1 MIINDKNKTDLSG
14 FYIVYRGSVLNED
27 ETNYGISHLME
38 HLMCKMFK
46 QYYTEFERY
55 GINWNA
61 YTSNNEVV
69 FHMTGLDEYLYK
81 YRHIL
86 VEALLEFE
94 IKEEEF
100 EKEKNVVI
108 QEYKDVFQEQSSS
121 AYYNTLRKLYGN
133 YGPIGKLQSLENIS
147 FEDAKNYWLKHLS
160 KPSLIINISKNNEF
174 KGYDDFNPNY
184 PSKFTP
190 SKNDKLIF
198 EKMVDFKKCDISGYF
213 KTNDDMNYI
222 KFILDML
229 SQSFDSPFMNEI
241 REKRGLTYSVG
252 SFISKVSDTEGLT
265 MTSLITTDEN
275 VDEVLDTYK
284 MILSQPE
291 KYLTEDRFNTM
302 KDFYTVKKKK
312 DDINRYLRI
321 EKYIAPDNWQVENIL
336 DTVTFSDIKDYYD
349 KYFNYN
355 NWNWIIDKN
364 EF

>member
-1 MIINDKNKTDLSG
+1 MIINDKNPTDLSG

-27 ETNYGISHLME
+27 ETNYGLSHLME

-86 VEALLEFE
+86 VEALLGFE
-94 IKEEEF
+94 ITEDEF
-100 EKEKNVVI
+100 LKEKNVVI
-108 QEYKDVFQEQSSS
+108 QEYKDTFQDQSTS
-121 AYYNTLRKLYGN
+121 AYFNMLRKLYNN
-133 YGPIGKLQSLENIS
+133 YGPIGKLESLEKITYQ
-147 FEDAKNYWLKHLS
+147 DVKDYWKKHLS

-174 KGYDDFNPNY
+174 KGYDDFNLNY
-184 PSKFTP
+184 PKKFIPKITNP
-190 SKNDKLIF
+190 IF
-198 EKMVDFKKCDISGYF
+198 EKMVDFKKVDISGYF

-229 SQSFDSPFMNEI
+229 SQSFDSPFMDEI
-241 REKRGLTYSVG
+241 REKRGLTYGVG
-252 SFISKVSDTEGLT
+252 SFISKISDTEGLSV
-265 MTSLITTDEN
+265 TSLITTDEN

-284 MILSQPE
+284 MILTQPE

-312 DDINRYLRI
+312 DDINRYSRI
-321 EKYIAPDNWQVENIL
+321 DKYITPKNWQVETIL
-336 DTVTFSDIKDYYD
+336 DTITFDEIKDYYD
-349 KYFNYN
+349 KYFKFD
-355 NWNWIIDKN
+355 NWNWIIDKK